1 MKCRNCGSTV
11 DLTDAVC
18 GSCGQSLPVSA
29 MSEESRIILSD
40 FLLSMEK
47 ILQSNNNKYDP
58 TFFIAFIMLLGFWG
72 FATFRISRFS
82 GNPFFIGIASAVLGI
97 FLFVSWGFVIYYM
110 RRKSHIYAYEN
121 QVKGEIENFLNRTG
135 MTLQDFKNE
144 SLKIL
149 NEDSA
154 LYKILVRVS

>member
-1 MKCRNCGSTV
+1 MKCRNCGGTV

-18 GSCGQSLPVSA
+18 GYCGQSLPVSL
-29 MSEESRIILSD
+29 MPEKSRTVLSD

-58 TFFIAFIMLLGFWG
+58 TFFIAFIMIIGFWG

-82 GNPFFIGIASAVLGI
+82 ENLTFIGIASAVLGI

-110 RRKSHIYAYEN
+110 RQKSHIYAYEN
-121 QVKGEIENFLNRTG
+121 QVKGEIEIFLSRTG
-135 MTLQDFKNE
+135 MTLQDFRQE

-154 LYKILVRVS
+154 LYKILVHIS